1 MGRYTDKEEEVILER
16 ATEYMSKNP
25 KTSRGKL
32 AIYAGVS
39 IMVLE
44 RLENE
49 GRIELPKKL
58 TVKQARA
65 TSPWAKGRI
74 V

>member
-1 MGRYTDKEEEVILER
+1 
-16 ATEYMSKNP
+16 MSKNP

-65 TSPWAKGRI
+65 TSPWAKGRM

>member
-1 MGRYTDKEEEVILER
+1 MGRYTEKEEEVILER
-16 ATEYMSKNP
+16 AKEYINKNP

-32 AIYAGVS
+32 SIYTGAS

-49 GRIELPKKL
+49 GKMKLPQKL
-58 TVKQARA
+58 TTKQVRA
-65 TSPWAKGRI
+65 STPWAKKRM
-74 V
+74 